1 MKKCKKCKEKNARSK
16 EARGHYHAELTMP
29 LAYAP
34 TTTYEQAYARYS
46 GAPAPEARVGRGHTQ
61 NPYDRVV
68 ADLESQIAQARSNI
82 VHIKAQKLHSEIE
95 DMVVQTYEQHI
106 EVAERDM
113 EIAQHKRAFFAAGK
127 PTVMRQ
133 YTELRDM
140 YDEVGLSQPTLA
152 ANVGNPHS
160 ASRQTLIEAMTSAD
174 GFDMHAEMLGS
185 EEDMAALRTGIVD
198 MLTAEPQ
205 PVEEVRAS

>member
-1 MKKCKKCKEKNARSK
+1 MPTADFCSASSPPPLRPP
-16 EARGHYHAELTMP
+16 AAPAP
-29 LAYAP
+29 LARFLPPMISQCWPTAP
-34 TTTYEQAYARYS
+34 PVRPVPSRPAPATPFLPS
-46 GAPAPEARVGRGHTQ
+46 PPPGAPAPEARVGRGHTQ
-61 NPYDRVV
+61 NPYDRVA

-82 VHIKAQKLHSEIE
+82 VHIKAQKLHPDIE

-140 YDEVGLSQPTLA
+140 YDEVGLSQPTPMLA
-152 ANVGNPHS
+152 THTRP
-160 ASRQTLIEAMTSAD
+160 
-174 GFDMHAEMLGS
+174 
-185 EEDMAALRTGIVD
+185 
-198 MLTAEPQ
+198 
-205 PVEEVRAS
+205 RARP